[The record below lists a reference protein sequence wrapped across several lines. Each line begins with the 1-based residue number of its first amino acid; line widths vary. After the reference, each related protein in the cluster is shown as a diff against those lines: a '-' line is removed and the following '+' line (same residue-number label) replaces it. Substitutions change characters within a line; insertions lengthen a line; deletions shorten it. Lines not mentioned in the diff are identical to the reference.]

1 MTLWCSWEVA
11 VRRQPGGGPTFKM
24 SELFGLPSL
33 SFSSKIFISVVVS
46 SF

>member
-11 VRRQPGGGPTFKM
+11 VRRRPGGGETFKM

-33 SFSSKIFISVVVS
+33 SFASKIFISVVVS

>member
-11 VRRQPGGGPTFKM
+11 VRRQPGATFKM

>member
-11 VRRQPGGGPTFKM
+11 VRRQPGGGATFKM

>member
-11 VRRQPGGGPTFKM
+11 VRRQPGGATFKM